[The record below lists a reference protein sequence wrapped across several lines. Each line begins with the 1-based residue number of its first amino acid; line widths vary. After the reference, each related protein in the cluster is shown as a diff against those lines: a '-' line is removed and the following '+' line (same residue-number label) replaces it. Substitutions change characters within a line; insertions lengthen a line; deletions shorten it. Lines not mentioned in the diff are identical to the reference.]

1 MEREQR
7 PESPGLKWRP
17 RVNGP
22 DVPYWFAS
30 EAAVKAGYSVKSS
43 NLRQYADRPALLVE
57 RCERLQREMILW
69 MDKREM
75 PERKFDGT
83 FKHLLERY
91 QTDPKS
97 PFNPDLKPKLRLP

>member
-7 PESPGLKWRP
+7 PESLGLKWRT

-30 EAAVKAGYSVKSS
+30 EAAVRAGYSVKSS
-43 NLRQYADRPALLVE
+43 NLRQYADRPALLIE

-69 MDKREM
+69 MDNCEM
-75 PERKFDGT
+75 PASKFDGT

-91 QTDPKS
+91 QTEPKS
-97 PFNPDLKPKLRLP
+97 PFNADLKQKV